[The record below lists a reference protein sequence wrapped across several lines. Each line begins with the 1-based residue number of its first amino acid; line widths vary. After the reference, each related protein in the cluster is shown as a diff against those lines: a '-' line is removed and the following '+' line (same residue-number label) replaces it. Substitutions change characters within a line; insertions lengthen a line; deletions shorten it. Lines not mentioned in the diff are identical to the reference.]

1 MLIYLFLMINALA
14 KYQFYF
20 KKMVKL
26 NFRSIFS
33 ETNPGQKSRLS
44 LALCFTF
51 RSSNLFMK

>member
-1 MLIYLFLMINALA
+1 MLIYLFLLINALA

-33 ETNPGQKSRLS
+33 ETNPGQKSRL
-44 LALCFTF
+44 
-51 RSSNLFMK
+51 